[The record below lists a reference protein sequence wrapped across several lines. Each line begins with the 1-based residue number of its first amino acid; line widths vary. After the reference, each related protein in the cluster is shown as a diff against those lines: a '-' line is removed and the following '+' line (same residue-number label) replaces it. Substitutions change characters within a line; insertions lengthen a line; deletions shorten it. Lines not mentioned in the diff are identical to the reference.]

1 VADLRDLT
9 MTDAATFT
17 IWPNPNNGEQL
28 TLNIDDL
35 GAEQTTVSLD
45 IVDLFGK
52 QLVKRTIAVNG
63 TTLNTVI
70 ELNGDLASGMYL
82 VSVTVGERT
91 FIQRLVIR

>member
-1 VADLRDLT
+1 
-9 MTDAATFT
+9 
-17 IWPNPNNGEQL
+17 
-28 TLNIDDL
+28 
-35 GAEQTTVSLD
+35 VSLD

-91 FIQRLVIR
+91 FMQRLVIR